1 LAVRAIQLQEGIGIA
16 IDQDES
22 ITQLGKSLGDSLPQV
37 AGSAGDDGSA

>member
-22 ITQLGKSLGDSLPQV
+22 ITQLGKGLGDGLPQV
-37 AGSAGDDGSA
+37 AGGAGNDGSA